1 MAYDQPQQ
9 ADVPPPPEPP
19 LTPMEKW
26 EAYEDKLNLETRAY
40 LINHRDILQDKGDLN
55 GVEAT
60 NEMIAKVEALIP
72 EDLLAE
78 VREPSPA
85 EKSDA
90 YLDQLN
96 AETRDILVA
105 QRDILQDKGDL
116 SGVEGAN
123 AMIANVEALLPI
135 EPTAGD
141 QAGQAGQADQADR
154 HDIDDRI
161 ADLEYQLQSATE
173 AGDEQQVFAL
183 SLEIAT
189 LRRNRP

>member
-141 QAGQAGQADQADR
+141 QAGQAASGR
-154 HDIDDRI
+154 SPGH
-161 ADLEYQLQSATE
+161 
-173 AGDEQQVFAL
+173 
-183 SLEIAT
+183 
-189 LRRNRP
+189 RRPHR